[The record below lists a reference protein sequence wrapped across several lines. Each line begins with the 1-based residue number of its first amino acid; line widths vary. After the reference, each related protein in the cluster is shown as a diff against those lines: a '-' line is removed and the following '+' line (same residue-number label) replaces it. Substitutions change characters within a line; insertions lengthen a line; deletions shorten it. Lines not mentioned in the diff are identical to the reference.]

1 LFVNNYIHVL
11 NEKVVVIGKSCD
23 MPAGLWE
30 RLCAYKPEDGK
41 IHVFCMPSEDVAIDM
56 VKEIAGVL
64 TVKRENQIVPL
75 EAVAVSKTAATTLS
89 NL

>member
-1 LFVNNYIHVL
+1 MFVNNYIHVL

-41 IHVFCMPSEDVAIDM
+41 THVFCMPSEDVAID
-56 VKEIAGVL
+56 
-64 TVKRENQIVPL
+64 
-75 EAVAVSKTAATTLS
+75 SDSATRS
-89 NL
+89 SSGFKNSRYNFI